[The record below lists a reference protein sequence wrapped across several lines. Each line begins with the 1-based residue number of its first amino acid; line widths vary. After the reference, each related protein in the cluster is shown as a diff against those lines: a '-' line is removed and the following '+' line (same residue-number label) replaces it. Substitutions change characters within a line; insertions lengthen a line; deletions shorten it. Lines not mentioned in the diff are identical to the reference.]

1 MKDITCIK
9 KIIIWLPAVII
20 IIIMIFILT
29 FQSPE
34 KTGTLSMEAQEAVVS
49 TVSNV
54 GVERKKLIQCWWYDF
69 NNFRRLAHIVE
80 YFPLGIAVVI
90 PFRIVYKKKPV
101 RLSFLVCALVSLIDQ
116 SLKGILPTREG
127 HGSGFDR
134 VCYGNL
140 VDSNTHQNLL
150 KKEDK
155 RYLAGRS
162 IGCSEERKCN

>member
-9 KIIIWLPAVII
+9 KIIIWLPAVI

-90 PFRIVYKKKPV
+90 PFRIVYKKKSV
-101 RLSFLVCALVSLIDQ
+101 RLSFLVCALVSLTDQ
-116 SLKGILPTREG
+116 SCPNGVLTGFLIHRESKQYIAFLTRIVLEATINQG
-127 HGSGFDR
+127 
-134 VCYGNL
+134 
-140 VDSNTHQNLL
+140 
-150 KKEDK
+150 E
-155 RYLAGRS
+155 
-162 IGCSEERKCN
+162 

>member
-9 KIIIWLPAVII
+9 KIIIWLPAVI

-80 YFPLGIAVVI
+80 YFPFGIAAVI
-90 PFRIVYKKKPV
+90 PFRIVYKKKSV

-116 SLKGILPTREG
+116 SLKGILPTRE
-127 HGSGFDR
+127 FD
-134 VCYGNL
+134 VKDMVLDLIGYAMGI
-140 VDSNTHQNLL
+140 LL
-150 KKEDK
+150 TAIRIKICSK
-155 RYLAGRS
+155 RKIRDT
-162 IGCSEERKCN
+162 